1 MAKEIRQADFLTDA
15 EKQLLF
21 GWGDDIFGASSLNLR
36 WRPKDVHFL
45 LYADGAV
52 VSHVGVLK
60 HVVTVAGQPVT
71 VGGVGGVVTV
81 PEGQKRGF
89 ARELMQQ
96 ATRLLMDWSV
106 DAGLLFCL
114 QRTVPFYESQGW
126 QVVEQ
131 TVFIEQPSG
140 QIVSPLEVM
149 VLPLDGRPW
158 PDGEVELNSFPW

>member
-1 MAKEIRQADFLTDA
+1 MAKEIRQADSLTDA
-15 EKQLLF
+15 ERHLLF
-21 GWGDDIFGASSLNLR
+21 DWGDDIFGAASLNLR

-45 LYADGAV
+45 LYLDGTV
-52 VSHVGVLK
+52 VSHVGALK

-81 PEGQKRGF
+81 PEAQKRGF
-89 ARELMQQ
+89 ARELMRQ
-96 ATRLLMDWSV
+96 ATSLLVDWRV

-114 QRTVPFYESQGW
+114 PRMFPFYESQGW

-131 TVFIEQPSG
+131 TVLIDQPSVR
-140 QIVSPLEVM
+140 IASPLEVM